1 MKSIMELLD
10 CYSIR
15 VFLNCKVNHTSSLP
29 QSHSSPCSTS
39 PFPHL
44 GLISCK
50 REKCFNSTE
59 KLNADWSP
67 LTDLLSSAAVFIQ
80 MSHNTSVV

>member
-1 MKSIMELLD
+1 MKYTLGVTELFD
-10 CYSIR
+10 CYSFG

-50 REKCFNSTE
+50 REKYFNSTE

-67 LTDLLSSAAVFIQ
+67 FLPNRFFFF
-80 MSHNTSVV
+80 